1 VKYENLKAKPDST
14 LVRYFR
20 EISLAQEEAEIDGAI
35 ARYNRLFAIRM
46 ALAEKLRLRPGD
58 QRRQLTPL
66 FDHPNLRVRLYAAL
80 ETLVVAPAEARQVLR
95 QIHAWR
101 LTPYCAEA
109 ASILN
114 ALDDGSFV
122 PT

>member
-1 VKYENLKAKPDST
+1 MKYDDLKAEPSST
-14 LVRYFR
+14 LVKYFR
-20 EISLAQEEAEIDGAI
+20 EISLAQDEAEIDGAI
-35 ARYNRLFAIRM
+35 ARYNRLFAIRT
-46 ALAEKLRLRPGD
+46 AIAEELRRRPGD
-58 QRRQLTPL
+58 QRRQLMPL

-80 ETLVVAPAEARQVLR
+80 ETLVVAPAESRQILQ

>member
-1 VKYENLKAKPDST
+1 MKYDDLKFEPGST

-20 EISLAQEEAEIDGAI
+20 EISLAQDEAEIDGAI
-35 ARYNRLFAIRM
+35 ALYNRLFAIRM
-46 ALAEKLRLRPGD
+46 AIAEELRQRPGD
-58 QRRQLTPL
+58 QRRQLMPL

-80 ETLVVAPAEARQVLR
+80 ETLVVAPAESRQVLQ

-109 ASILN
+109 ASILS
-114 ALDDGSFV
+114 ALDDGSFL